1 MRLIG
6 EHISKQFDQDLQD
19 LLTLFL
25 KMGGMAE
32 QNLIN
37 ALQAL
42 NGRNRELANAVIDS
56 DRVLNAN
63 EKQLD
68 EDVVTI
74 LARRQPVATDLR
86 LIMAI
91 SKASVDIE
99 RIGDEAKRVAK
110 TARHTYQ
117 GEQAPIGYPEAEVMG
132 KFVQTMLKHALESF
146 ATFEVEQAYQVVEQA
161 RQIDSMYKS
170 ASRALMTYVMEDPRQ
185 VSQVVDGLWVLRALE
200 RSAAHALNIA
210 EQLIFCIT
218 GEDVRY
224 PKSTPDMVTP
234 TGLEA
239 QITDIT
245 TPQNGDDNA

>member
-6 EHISKQFDQDLQD
+6 EHISKQFDQDLQN

-25 KMGGMAE
+25 RMGGMAE

-42 NGRNRELANAVIDS
+42 STHNRELAESVVKS

-86 LIMAI
+86 LIMAL
-91 SKASVDIE
+91 SKASTDIE

-110 TARHTYQ
+110 LARHSYQ
-117 GEQAPIGYPEAEVMG
+117 SEQTPIGYPEAEVMG
-132 KFVQTMLKHALESF
+132 KFVQTMLKHALEAF
-146 ATFEVEQAYQVVEQA
+146 ATFEVDHAYQVVEQA
-161 RQIDSMYKS
+161 QQIDSLYKS

-200 RSAAHALNIA
+200 RSAAHALNVA

-224 PKSTPDMVTP
+224 PKSTPDMVTL
-234 TGLEA
+234 GGDA
-239 QITDIT
+239 QDIT
-245 TPQNGDDNA
+245 AASTDSDHDA